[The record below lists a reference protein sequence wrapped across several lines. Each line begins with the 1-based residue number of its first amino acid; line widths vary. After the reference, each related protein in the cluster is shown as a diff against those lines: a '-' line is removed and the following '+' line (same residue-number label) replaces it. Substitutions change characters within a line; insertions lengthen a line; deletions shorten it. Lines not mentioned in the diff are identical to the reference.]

1 MKRRVHLHVHRY
13 ELYLGL
19 PVSHPRFL
27 FYCTGSG
34 RVLGGTQDTLHLL
47 SDGGDADLDDRMVLL
62 EDLVDAT
69 DMGALQAAAEAA
81 FRKGSEQLMK
91 FAQVWWVVPMCKC
104 KCK

>member
-1 MKRRVHLHVHRY
+1 MSIHLHSHVHRD

-69 DMGALQAAAEAA
+69 DMVALEAGAEAA

-91 FAQVWWVVPMCKC
+91 FAQVWWMAHTCKC